1 MEDNLYK
8 ISLTNEEMDRIQ
20 NKVSQR
26 MKNLYYKSMWKPK
39 IGDKVSELFYPENGV
54 GTIID
59 LSGDGGSM
67 TALVKWSANQEYIE
81 TRHLSLILDEDL

>member
-1 MEDNLYK
+1 MYK

-26 MKNLYYKSMWKPK
+26 RKNLYYKSMWKPK

>member
-8 ISLTNEEMDRIQ
+8 ISLTNEEMDKIQ

-26 MKNLYYKSMWKPK
+26 MENLYYKSMWKPK
-39 IGDKVSELFYPENGV
+39 IGDKVSELFYPEIGV

-59 LSGDGGSM
+59 LTGGGTSM
-67 TALVKWSANQEYIE
+67 TALVKWKTSQEYIE
-81 TRHLSLILDEDL
+81 TRHLSLVLDEDL

>member
-8 ISLTNEEMDRIQ
+8 ISLTTEEMNEIQ
-20 NKVSQR
+20 NKVKQK
-26 MKNLYYKSMWKPK
+26 MTNLYYKSMWKPK

-59 LSGDGGSM
+59 LSGEGESK
-67 TALVKWSANQEYIE
+67 TALVKWEANQEYIE
-81 TRHLSLILDEDL
+81 TRHLSLI

>member
-1 MEDNLYK
+1 MEVSLYK
-8 ISLTNEEMDRIQ
+8 ISLTTEEMDKIQ
-20 NKVSQR
+20 NKIDQR

-39 IGDKVSELFYPENGV
+39 VGDKVSELFYPENGI

-59 LSGDGGSM
+59 LSGDSWSV
-67 TALVKWSANQEYIE
+67 TALVKWEANQEYIE

>member
-1 MEDNLYK
+1 MYK
-8 ISLTNEEMDRIQ
+8 ISLTTEEMDKIQ
-20 NKVSQR
+20 NKINQR

-39 IGDKVSELFYPENGV
+39 VGDKVSELFYPENGF

-59 LSGDGGSM
+59 LSGDGRSM
-67 TALVKWSANQEYIE
+67 TALVKWETEQEYIE